1 MNFTNKKTAL
11 MKSISELKDADYSKV
26 PELNGIYRRLSKGR
40 KQFAEIFDKNIK
52 AVMQISS
59 LDLTMKHQID
69 KVKGISKKVAKA
81 TEIIFGSG
89 SMGSGGMS
97 NNKHEELT
105 NNIIEAAS
113 ETENVYRKI
122 EAAQNELTTIKDFS
136 NQTIEASKEMQ
147 KDMDSLLEMIKRM
160 NDVISGI
167 DTISLQTSLL
177 ALNASIEAA
186 RAGEAGKG
194 FSVVAEEI
202 RGLAE
207 ETQQLTQ
214 NMVGFVESIKEA
226 SQKSVGS
233 ATETIS
239 ILGTMTEKIENVW
252 ELNDENQNH
261 VSKVNE
267 TMSSIAA
274 VSEEISSSMT
284 EMENQ
289 LRESANFM
297 NSVSDDLIKIV
308 QPIVGIEET
317 LDKTVKEMG
326 VMTEDAFFR
335 SFHLENAEFAQ
346 YMASAITAHTTW
358 IENMKKMVQ
367 GRTMVPLQLDA
378 TKCGF
383 GHFYYAMTPN
393 IPQVLPIWNAL
404 GDKHIKFHKY
414 GEYVIQALNEGN
426 HAKAQQIYQEAEN
439 YSKELISDMQRIRQL
454 ARG

>member
-11 MKSISELKDADYSKV
+11 IKSISELKDADYSKV

-40 KQFAEIFDKNIK
+40 KQFADIFDKNIK

-147 KDMDSLLEMIKRM
+147 KDMDSLLEMIKHM

-233 ATETIS
+233 ATETIN
-239 ILGTMTEKIENVW
+239 ILGTMTEKIE
-252 ELNDENQNH
+252 
-261 VSKVNE
+261 KC
-267 TMSSIAA
+267 
-274 VSEEISSSMT
+274 
-284 EMENQ
+284 
-289 LRESANFM
+289 
-297 NSVSDDLIKIV
+297 
-308 QPIVGIEET
+308 VG
-317 LDKTVKEMG
+317 
-326 VMTEDAFFR
+326 
-335 SFHLENAEFAQ
+335 AE
-346 YMASAITAHTTW
+346 
-358 IENMKKMVQ
+358 
-367 GRTMVPLQLDA
+367 
-378 TKCGF
+378 
-383 GHFYYAMTPN
+383 
-393 IPQVLPIWNAL
+393 
-404 GDKHIKFHKY
+404 
-414 GEYVIQALNEGN
+414 
-426 HAKAQQIYQEAEN
+426 
-439 YSKELISDMQRIRQL
+439 
-454 ARG
+454 

>member
-1 MNFTNKKTAL
+1 
-11 MKSISELKDADYSKV
+11 
-26 PELNGIYRRLSKGR
+26 
-40 KQFAEIFDKNIK
+40 
-52 AVMQISS
+52 
-59 LDLTMKHQID
+59 
-69 KVKGISKKVAKA
+69 
-81 TEIIFGSG
+81 
-89 SMGSGGMS
+89 
-97 NNKHEELT
+97 
-105 NNIIEAAS
+105 
-113 ETENVYRKI
+113 
-122 EAAQNELTTIKDFS
+122 
-136 NQTIEASKEMQ
+136 
-147 KDMDSLLEMIKRM
+147 
-160 NDVISGI
+160 
-167 DTISLQTSLL
+167 
-177 ALNASIEAA
+177 
-186 RAGEAGKG
+186 
-194 FSVVAEEI
+194 
-202 RGLAE
+202 
-207 ETQQLTQ
+207 
-214 NMVGFVESIKEA
+214 
-226 SQKSVGS
+226 
-233 ATETIS
+233 
-239 ILGTMTEKIENVW
+239 
-252 ELNDENQNH
+252 
-261 VSKVNE
+261 
-267 TMSSIAA
+267 MSSIAA

-317 LDKTVKEMG
+317 LDKTVKEIG
-326 VMTEDAFFR
+326 VMTEDAF
-335 SFHLENAEFAQ
+335 FHLENAEFAQ

>member
-233 ATETIS
+233 ATETIN

-326 VMTEDAFFR
+326 VMTEDAF
-335 SFHLENAEFAQ
+335 FHLENAEFAQ

>member
-1 MNFTNKKTAL
+1 
-11 MKSISELKDADYSKV
+11 
-26 PELNGIYRRLSKGR
+26 
-40 KQFAEIFDKNIK
+40 
-52 AVMQISS
+52 
-59 LDLTMKHQID
+59 
-69 KVKGISKKVAKA
+69 
-81 TEIIFGSG
+81 
-89 SMGSGGMS
+89 
-97 NNKHEELT
+97 
-105 NNIIEAAS
+105 
-113 ETENVYRKI
+113 
-122 EAAQNELTTIKDFS
+122 
-136 NQTIEASKEMQ
+136 
-147 KDMDSLLEMIKRM
+147 MDSLLEMIKHM

-233 ATETIS
+233 ATETIN

-326 VMTEDAFFR
+326 VMTEDAF
-335 SFHLENAEFAQ
+335 FHLENAEFAQ